1 MKKTET
7 AEQHEPANRETTATK
22 CRPARDGPP
31 PPLYEHAPKGV
42 SAPPGKR
49 LPLGDDVPAGTMS
62 ATSAPPLAGI
72 APLGSLTWSVPALR
86 EDPSLCL
93 RCRSAQLLC
102 GKPVCPILVKYR
114 AFERTLPMVTGTEFD
129 GSSPPGLF
137 VGRFGYPSVSAGPL
151 LAPGHGSTELL
162 DTPEEWVGRSVEE
175 VVGFRTGLIRGTFRL
190 RVTDAEK
197 PVRWLEELQL
207 LGLADGTVDSEAT
220 FRRPPRGHL
229 ALSDATPP
237 FGPSAPI
244 ERVRLEVRR
253 LDPHLDRLSS
263 DVHANARTAVDELY
277 ERGVRV
283 SRIQRAFSVGTLG
296 RRGRRRLVPT
306 RWSITAVDDL
316 LSKRNVALL
325 RDLPE
330 LSEIQVHRYT
340 ALDNRWIVV
349 LLPGAYR
356 YESIEAWYP
365 KTLWNPSPSE
375 VVVMGDH
382 EGYDGRTTYAAIGG
396 CYYAARLAVS
406 ESLLRRGRQAGIVVL
421 REVHP
426 GEILPLG
433 VWNVRE
439 HVRAA
444 LRTPP
449 EPVAS
454 LADLHARI
462 GATFAIPL
470 GRWLRASAVL
480 HEARTQRRLDAWA

>member
-1 MKKTET
+1 M
-7 AEQHEPANRETTATK
+7 ASPASVQ
-22 CRPARDGPP
+22 PP
-31 PPLYEHAPKGV
+31 IPGLAP
-42 SAPPGKR
+42 
-49 LPLGDDVPAGTMS
+49 VPA
-62 ATSAPPLAGI
+62 
-72 APLGSLTWSVPALR
+72 LTWTIPGLR
-86 EDPSLCL
+86 EDPTLCL

-102 GKPVCPILVKYR
+102 GRPVCPILVKYR
-114 AFERTLPMVTGTEFD
+114 AFERTLPMVSGTELD

-151 LAPGHGSTELL
+151 LSPQHGSLELW

-175 VVGFRTGLIRGTFRL
+175 VVGFRTGLVRGTSRV

-197 PVRWLEELQL
+197 PNPYLESLQL
-207 LGLADGTVDSEAT
+207 LGLAAHTVEGEAE

-229 ALSDATPP
+229 ALSESTPP

-244 ERVRLEVRR
+244 ERLRLDVRR
-253 LDPHLDRLSS
+253 VDAHLDRLSS
-263 DVHANARTAVDELY
+263 DVHANARVAVGELY
-277 ERGVRV
+277 DRGVRV

-316 LSKRNVALL
+316 LSKQNLEKVRQ
-325 RDLPE
+325 LPE
-330 LSEIQVHRYT
+330 LGELRVHRLT
-340 ALDNRWIVV
+340 ALENRWLIV

-365 KTLWNPSPSE
+365 NTLWNPNPHS
-375 VVVMGDH
+375 VVMIGDH
-382 EGYDGRTTYAAIGG
+382 EGHDGRTTYASIGG
-396 CYYAARLAVS
+396 CYYAARLATS
-406 ESLLRRGRQAGIVVL
+406 EALLANGRQAGVVVL

-439 HVRAA
+439 HVRQAMRQPA
-444 LRTPP
+444 

-454 LADLHARI
+454 NPELLARI

-470 GRWLRASAVL
+470 ERWLRASAVL
-480 HEARTQRRLDAWA
+480 HEHRTQRRLDAWLEREPPRVASAPQA